1 MKQIVHASRKKTSQ
15 QERLAV
21 LRLELDYELAVL
33 FEAMQESNEE
43 QKELSKQKLK
53 KIRMELLKLRAL

>member
-1 MKQIVHASRKKTSQ
+1 MKQIVHTSRKKTSQ
-15 QERLAV
+15 QEKLAV

-33 FEAMQESNEE
+33 FEAIQESNEE

-53 KIRMELLKLRAL
+53 KIRTELLKLRAL